1 MIWWFS
7 ASSDATL
14 KFWRAGPELDMSE
27 IDGVGVEIGM
37 AGKSETEAFRER
49 RSVELVERA
58 GAVAVEEGGGG

>member
-1 MIWWFS
+1 
-7 ASSDATL
+7 
-14 KFWRAGPELDMSE
+14 MSE